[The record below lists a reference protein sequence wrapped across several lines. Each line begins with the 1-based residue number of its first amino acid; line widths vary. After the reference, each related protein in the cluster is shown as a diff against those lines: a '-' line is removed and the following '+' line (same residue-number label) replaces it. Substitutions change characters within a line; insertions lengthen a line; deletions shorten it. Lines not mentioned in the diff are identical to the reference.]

1 MTSYDIGF
9 SLSDLLHSVW
19 QSLGPFMLLRIAIS
33 HSFLWLNNIPL
44 CVYIY
49 VYIYTYIY
57 IYTTSSLLCV
67 VGHLGCFHVSAIV
80 NQSAVSTGV
89 HVCCWSTVFSGYMPR
104 HEIAGYGSSIFS
116 FLRNIHTVL
125 HSSYTNLGFP
135 FLHILS
141 SIYCLQ
147 IFFDDDLHLPNNQQ
161 CWPPFHVLF
170 GHLYVFFGEM
180 K

>member
-33 HSFLWLNNIPL
+33 HSFLWLSNI
-44 CVYIY
+44 
-49 VYIYTYIY
+49 
-57 IYTTSSLLCV
+57 SLSCV
-67 VGHLGCFHVSAIV
+67 VGPLGCFHVSAIIV
-80 NQSAVSTGV
+80 NWSAMITGM
-89 HVCCWSTVFSGYMPR
+89 HACCWSTVFSGYMPR

-135 FLHILS
+135 FLHTLS

-147 IFFDDDLHLPNNQQ
+147 IFLMMICIYQIISNVDHLFM
-161 CWPPFHVLF
+161 CFLAIYMSS
-170 GHLYVFFGEM
+170 L
-180 K
+180 

>member
-19 QSLGPFMLLRIAIS
+19 QSLGPFMLLIIAIS
-33 HSFLWLNNIPL
+33 HCFLWLSNIPL
-44 CVYIY
+44 CVC
-49 VYIYTYIY
+49 VCIY
-57 IYTTSSLLCV
+57 IYTTSSLSCV
-67 VGHLGCFHVSAIV
+67 VGHLGCFHVSAIIV
-80 NQSAVSTGV
+80 NQSAMITGM

-135 FLHILS
+135 FLHTLS
-141 SIYCLQ
+141 SIYGLQ
-147 IFFDDDLHLPNNQQ
+147 IFFMMICIYQIISNVDHLFMCFLAIYMSSLEKWNK
-161 CWPPFHVLF
+161 
-170 GHLYVFFGEM
+170 Y
-180 K
+180 